1 MKCLSSDSLILA
13 NKRQACLHYM
23 GVDALP
29 EDKVGPHNAI
39 MALCGVSGA
48 ALSDK
53 ITIVSFI
60 EDGVAQEVKKRVD
73 IKAAAMT
80 TE

>member
-1 MKCLSSDSLILA
+1 M
-13 NKRQACLHYM
+13 
-23 GVDALP
+23 
-29 EDKVGPHNAI
+29 VGPHDVI

-48 ALSDK
+48 ALSEKK

-60 EDGVAQEVKKRVD
+60 EDAVAQEVKRQVD

-80 TE
+80 TEEDA

>member
-1 MKCLSSDSLILA
+1 MTGLSPL
-13 NKRQACLHYM
+13 R
-23 GVDALP
+23 GVDALL
-29 EDKVGPHNAI
+29 EDMVGPHDCI
-39 MALCGVSGA
+39 MAPCGVSGA

-60 EDGVAQEVKKRVD
+60 EDGVAQEVKRRVD

-80 TE
+80 TEEDA

>member
-1 MKCLSSDSLILA
+1 MTGLSPL
-13 NKRQACLHYM
+13 R

-29 EDKVGPHNAI
+29 EDMVGPDDAI
-39 MALCGVSGA
+39 MHMASCSVSGA

-60 EDGVAQEVKKRVD
+60 EDVVAQEVKRRVD
-73 IKAAAMT
+73 IKVAAMT
-80 TE
+80 TEEDT

>member
-1 MKCLSSDSLILA
+1 MKCLSSGSLILA
-13 NKRQACLHYM
+13 DKRQACLHYV

-29 EDKVGPHNAI
+29 EDMVGPHDAI
-39 MALCGVSGA
+39 MAPCGVSGAAVA

-60 EDGVAQEVKKRVD
+60 EDVVAL
-73 IKAAAMT
+73 
-80 TE
+80 